1 MFNNKDKDTD
11 KALIYLPK
19 LAVGIPVTRNV
30 SAVLSHLIR
39 HNVGDFQVSLQDLRK
54 DGATVVI
61 SSHIKI
67 FPEWLDENYG
77 DMEPDDIEDTEE
89 ESQAGYHKWPD
100 LKAQAVRQEREK
112 NGIAK
117 YDDEED
123 DWEDDSED
131 DMAF

>member
-1 MFNNKDKDTD
+1 MFNHKDTD

-19 LAVGIPVTRNV
+19 MAVGIPVTRNV
-30 SAVLSHLIR
+30 SAALSHLIR
-39 HNVGDFQVSLQDLRK
+39 HNVRDFQVSLQDLRK

-67 FPEWLDENYG
+67 FSEWLDENYG
-77 DMEPDDIEDTEE
+77 DMESDDIEDTEE
-89 ESQAGYHKWPD
+89 EENQAGYLKWPD
-100 LKAQAVRQEREK
+100 LKEQAVRLEREK

-123 DWEDDSED
+123 DWEDDPEA